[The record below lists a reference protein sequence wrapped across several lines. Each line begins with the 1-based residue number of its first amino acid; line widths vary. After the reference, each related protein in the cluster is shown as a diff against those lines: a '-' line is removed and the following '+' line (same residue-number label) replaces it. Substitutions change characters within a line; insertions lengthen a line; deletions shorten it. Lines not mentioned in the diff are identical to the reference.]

1 MHLRNLWRLLFST
14 SPRPGPPTSP
24 LLAWWG
30 GHLRGAILILGF
42 IATSLF
48 ANAQSS
54 KPLDGQ
60 PWDFGVWAGGGFSV
74 PGGTKDTHTINAGVR
89 LGKVL
94 TDDHLGGF
102 LRGNFEWSADLIP
115 IYYIWQPSPAQSAY
129 SAAFNPVNLKWNFT
143 DSARTVPYL
152 ELGGGVLFSNHA
164 VPLNTSHVNFVTH
177 ATLGFQFFNN
187 DRRAF
192 TAGVRY
198 EHISNAGLTV
208 PNPGINTVQFQVGMN
223 WFR

>member
-1 MHLRNLWRLLFST
+1 MNLRALRPSLFSA
-14 SPRPGPPTSP
+14 SPR
-24 LLAWWG
+24 
-30 GHLRGAILILGF
+30 LRGAILILGF
-42 IATSLF
+42 IATSLL

-54 KPLDGQ
+54 KPLDDEPWERPLAHE

-74 PGGTKDTHTINAGVR
+74 PGGTKDTHTMNAGVR

-102 LRGNFEWSADLIP
+102 LRGNFEWSADLMP
-115 IYYIWQPSPAQSAY
+115 IYYIWQPAPAQNVYA
-129 SAAFNPVNLKWNFT
+129 AAFNPVNLKWNFT
-143 DSARTVPYL
+143 RPVRTIPYL

-164 VPLNTSHVNFVTH
+164 VPLNTSHVNFLTH

-187 DRRAF
+187 QRRAF

-208 PNPGINTVQFQVGMN
+208 PNPGVNTVQFQVAMN

>member
-1 MHLRNLWRLLFST
+1 MRLPAWLSSVPLCLRGVFWLCLLALLFV
-14 SPRPGPPTSP
+14 PA
-24 LLAWWG
+24 LA
-30 GHLRGAILILGF
+30 
-42 IATSLF
+42 
-48 ANAQSS
+48 QE

-60 PWDFGVWAGGGFSV
+60 PWDLGLWAGGGLSV
-74 PGGTKDTHTINAGVR
+74 PGGTKDTHVFDAGLR

-94 TDDHLGGF
+94 TADHGGSF

-115 IYYIWQPSPAQSAY
+115 IYYIWQPTPAQNAY
-129 SAAFNPVNLKWNFT
+129 AAAFNPVNLKWNFT
-143 DSARTVPYL
+143 SSHRVVPFL

-177 ATLGFQFFNN
+177 STLGFHFFNSE
-187 DRRAF
+187 RRAF

-223 WFR
+223 WFK

>member
-1 MHLRNLWRLLFST
+1 MRSRPLWWSLFSV
-14 SPRPGPPTSP
+14 SPC
-24 LLAWWG
+24 
-30 GHLRGAILILGF
+30 LRGGVLFVVLLIGGV
-42 IATSLF
+42 

-60 PWDFGVWAGGGFSV
+60 PWDLGIWAGGGFSV
-74 PGGTKDTHTINAGVR
+74 PGGTKDTHTMDAGVR

-94 TDDHLGGF
+94 TDDHFGGF
-102 LRGNFEWSADLIP
+102 VRGNFEWSADLMP
-115 IYYIWQPSPAQSAY
+115 VYYIWQPAPAENAY
-129 SAAFNPVNLKWNFT
+129 AAAFNPVNLKWNFT
-143 DSARTVPYL
+143 SSARTVPYL

-164 VPLNTSHVNFVTH
+164 VPLNTSHVNFLTH

-187 DRRAF
+187 QRRAF

-208 PNPGINTVQFQVGMN
+208 PNPGINTVQFQLGLN

>member
-1 MHLRNLWRLLFST
+1 MPSTVIWRLQFSV
-14 SPRPGPPTSP
+14 SPC
-24 LLAWWG
+24 
-30 GHLRGAILILGF
+30 LRGAILILGF

-54 KPLDGQ
+54 KPLDGE

-74 PGGTKDTHTINAGVR
+74 PGGTKDTHAINIGAR

-94 TDDHLGGF
+94 TDDHGGSF

-115 IYYIWQPSPAQSAY
+115 VYYLWQPTPAKNAY
-129 SAAFNPVNLKWNFT
+129 AAAFNPLNLKWNFT
-143 DSARTVPYL
+143 SSARIVPYL

-164 VPLNTSHVNFVTH
+164 VPADTSHVNFVTH

-208 PNPGINTVQFQVGMN
+208 PNPGINTVQFQVGLN